1 MDAVCKTSLV
11 LRNQSADESMQPLK
25 QTGEPATV
33 ANARAVERFQK
44 HETHRA
50 EDVVGEVLWH
60 QLLQPHFLRRT
71 LVAEHADHV
80 VAAE

>member
-1 MDAVCKTSLV
+1 
-11 LRNQSADESMQPLK
+11 MQKLK

-33 ANARAVERFQK
+33 ADARAVERFQK
-44 HETHRA
+44 HETNRA

-80 VAAE
+80 VAAEEHIVERRIAASAAIALRYQ